1 MADIVISEFID
12 ETALTAFEGRYSV
25 LYDPQL
31 VNAPDR
37 LRAAVRDCRGM
48 IVRNVLQVRGALL
61 DAAVALQ
68 VIGRHGVGLD
78 NIDLAACKARGI
90 TVCPA
95 TGANDVSVAE
105 YVIATTMLLSRRAFG
120 GTAALVAGTWPRQA
134 LIGGEV
140 AGKVL
145 GLIGFGN
152 IGRETARRA
161 QALGMHVIAADPHV
175 PIGDPVWTATGVRPL
190 SLPSVLARADVI
202 SLHVPLTPGTANL
215 IDAEALGL
223 MKPGAILINT
233 ARGGIVD
240 EAALIAALRSGALG
254 GAALDVFA
262 DEPLTAET
270 GAPFKDVPNLVLTP
284 HIAGLTT
291 EANKRVAAVTVANV
305 IRVLDAKTVFGG

>member
-12 ETALTAFEGRYSV
+12 ETALVAFEGRYSV
-25 LYDPQL
+25 LYDPKL
-31 VNAPDR
+31 VNAPDQ
-37 LRAAVRDCRGM
+37 LRAAVRDCKGM

-61 DAAVALQ
+61 DAATRLQ

-78 NIDLAACKARGI
+78 NIDLVACKARGI

-105 YVIATTMLLSRRAFG
+105 YVIATTMLLLRRAYR
-120 GTAALVAGTWPRQA
+120 ASDALADGSWPREA

-145 GLIGFGN
+145 GLVGFGN

-161 QALGMHVIAADPHV
+161 QALGMNVIAADPFV
-175 PIGDPVWTATGVRPL
+175 GVSDPVWQASGVRPL
-190 SLPSVLARADVI
+190 SLPTLLAKADVV
-202 SLHVPLTPGTANL
+202 SLHLPLTPGTADL
-215 IDAEALGL
+215 IDAEAIAL
-223 MKPGAILINT
+223 MKPGAVLINT

-240 EAALIAALRSGALG
+240 EAALVAALRAGALG

-262 DEPLTAET
+262 SEPLTTAA
-270 GAPFKDVPNLVLTP
+270 GAAFKDVPNLLLTP
-284 HIAGLTT
+284 HIAGLTR
-291 EANKRVAAVTVANV
+291 EANARVAAVTVANV
-305 IRVLDAKTVFGG
+305 LRVLDARAQAG